1 MTWARVVENEIIEIF
16 EEDPAKYFHP
26 DVLHEWVDIPNE
38 GVHVGWKFK
47 NGQWISGGQWYDEF
61 RAENPLPPEGPPTVQ
76 IEVNHKETRTHD
88 QFEFNYMIGGVGEFV
103 EWNINGVKYTDE
115 KVTLE
120 LAKTSE
126 PFQVPA
132 SVKVTGPGGT
142 VTKTLEGD
150 QAITV
155 TPVFVPLFQSGS

>member
-1 MTWARVVENEIIEIF
+1 
-16 EEDPAKYFHP
+16 
-26 DVLHEWVDIPNE
+26 
-38 GVHVGWKFK
+38 
-47 NGQWISGGQWYDEF
+47 
-61 RAENPLPPEGPPTVQ
+61 
-76 IEVNHKETRTHD
+76 
-88 QFEFNYMIGGVGEFV
+88 MIGGVGEFV
-103 EWNINGVKYTDE
+103 EWSINGVKYTDE

-132 SVKVTGPGGT
+132 SVKVAGPGGT